1 MRPFE
6 SFLEPQIK
14 SYLSYRKGLGY
25 RVKPLTSYLRTF
37 DRYLIEMKADWDH
50 LQPGFFLKMRRSLLL
65 EPRSVNNILFS
76 VSGLFDFLIRRGYL
90 THNPVHEIPPLKR
103 RFVVPF
109 VFSEEQVDQLLKM
122 LSHGIRKTSRCFL
135 TDLAVYMAILLM
147 ARCGTRI
154 SEPIK
159 LLRHNYRK
167 DDATIYIENTKFGK
181 HRLVPI
187 PKDVVREI
195 ENYLSV
201 RRSLRKKDDNPYL
214 LAGRNQKPLSGSLV
228 RFFFHQAVK
237 GIGLDTPRK
246 TVGNTNF
253 SSPTP
258 HSLRHSYAVNT
269 LKNVRERGGSAQH
282 ALPIL
287 ATYLG
292 HVDYQFTSIYLRVV
306 DAMSRKDLVDFSL
319 WQEKIN

>member
-1 MRPFE
+1 MKPFE
-6 SFLEPQIK
+6 SFLKAQIE

-25 RVKPLTSYLRTF
+25 HLKPLKSYLRTF
-37 DRYLIEMKADWDH
+37 DSYLIEMKADWDH
-50 LQPGFFLKMRRSLLL
+50 LQPDFFLKMRRRLQL
-65 EPRSVNNILFS
+65 EPRSVNNVLLS
-76 VSGLFDFLIRRGYL
+76 VRGLFQFLIRQRYL
-90 THNPVHEIPPLKR
+90 TSNPLIEIPLLQR

-109 VFSEEQVDQLLKM
+109 VFSQEQVDQLLKK
-122 LSHGIRKTSRCFL
+122 LSRDIRKTSRCFL
-135 TDLAVYMAILLM
+135 TDLAVYTAILLM
-147 ARCGTRI
+147 ARCGMRI
-154 SEPIK
+154 SEPIR

-167 DDATIYIENTKFGK
+167 NDATIYIENTKFRK
-181 HRLVPI
+181 HRLIPI
-187 PKDVVREI
+187 PKNVVTEI

-201 RRSLRKKDDNPYL
+201 RRSLRKNDDNPYL

-237 GIGLDTPRK
+237 EIGLDTPRK

-253 SSPTP
+253 SNPTP
-258 HSLRHSYAVNT
+258 HSLRHSFAVNT
-269 LKNVRERGGSAQH
+269 LKNIRNRGLSAQH